1 MANFLTQL
9 EHMIT
14 KVSEVIWPV
23 FVPFMLVLGAYMAF
37 TSITK
42 IHPKMTKPSKMK
54 FKNMIGPASISL
66 GAMVGTGAIVGVLG
80 AISKLYG
87 AGQHNIDAG
96 PIIFLNFIFDGL
108 VILGCILV

>member
-54 FKNMIGPASISL
+54 FKKTVDKNLSPKNK
-66 GAMVGTGAIVGVLG
+66 VV
-80 AISKLYG
+80 K
-87 AGQHNIDAG
+87 
-96 PIIFLNFIFDGL
+96 
-108 VILGCILV
+108 